1 MQNQTIVLI
10 VLSGITALAIAL
22 FQYVY
27 KSKKRTKIY
36 GLLTALRFFTIFA
49 IFLLLVNPKFDN
61 ITYFN
66 EKPNLIVAVDNS
78 ESVAYLNQEDNAR
91 QLISRLRNNQDLSQ
105 NFNIQFFSFGKEI
118 RDLDSLTFS
127 EKQTNMAKALARF
140 KEIYSTTVSP
150 VVFITDGNQTYGND
164 YTYLAKSLKQPIF
177 PIILGDTTSFT
188 DLRISQLNVNRYAYL
203 KNKFPVEIIINY
215 EGEQEVSSK
224 LNVTAGNS
232 VLYSKPLEFSEN
244 NTSQI
249 VNLTLPANRVGIR
262 SLKAEIVPLENEKN
276 LVNNI
281 KDFAVEVIDQ
291 KTNVAIVSDLVHP
304 DLGALKK
311 SIESN
316 EQRQSKILSTEKYL
330 SRSNDFQLVILYQ
343 PNNNFKAVF
352 EEVSRLEL
360 NKFVIGGAET
370 NWSLLN
376 SLQDNYTQQV
386 TNQKEE
392 FQPAL
397 NLNYSPFIIEGL
409 TFDEFAP
416 LSTEFGE
423 TNFNL
428 PFETVLFKTI
438 SGTQLEEPLLATF
451 ENNSKRE
458 AVLLGE
464 GIWRWRAQSFLN
476 AGDFENFDNFIGKLI
491 QYLSTNQRRA
501 RLNVN
506 YETFYNSN
514 DNVVI
519 AAQFFNKNYE
529 FDADQSLVIS
539 LTNKE
544 TQEANEFPF
553 VLYDN
558 NYQVDLS
565 GIAAGDYEFKINV
578 IGQNISKSGTIKIL
592 DYNVEQQFLNA
603 NVEKLQNVANSSKG
617 EIYFISDT
625 GGLVDNLTNDSRFAT
640 VQKSS
645 KKVVPLIDFKYL
657 LAFIAICLSAEWFIR
672 KYNGLI

>member
-10 VLSGITALAIAL
+10 VLSGIIALAIAL

-27 KSKKRTKIY
+27 KLKKRSKIY
-36 GLLTALRFFTIFA
+36 WLLTVLRFFTIFA
-49 IFLLLVNPKFDN
+49 ILLLLINPKFEN

-78 ESVAYLNQEDNAR
+78 ESVAYLNQAENVK
-91 QLISRLRNNQDLSQ
+91 QLISKLKNDQDLSQ
-105 NFNIQFFSFGKEI
+105 NFNLQFFSFGKEI
-118 RDLDSLTFS
+118 NELDSLTFS
-127 EKQTNMAKALARF
+127 DNQTNMANALGRF
-140 KEIYSTTVSP
+140 KEVYNTTVSP
-150 VVFITDGNQTYGND
+150 IVLITDGNQTYGND
-164 YTYLAKSLKQPIF
+164 FTYLAKSLKQPIF

-203 KNKFPVEIIINY
+203 KNKFPVEVIINY
-215 EGEQEVSSK
+215 EGKQEVNSK

-232 VLYSKPLEFSEN
+232 VLYSTPLKFSEN
-244 NTSQI
+244 NSSQI
-249 VNLTLPANRVGIR
+249 VNLTLLASRVGIR
-262 SLKAEIVPLENEKN
+262 SLKAEIIPLENEKN

-281 KDFAVEVIDQ
+281 KNFAVEVIDQ
-291 KTNVAIVSDLVHP
+291 KTNVAIVSDIIHP

-316 EQRQSKILSTEKYL
+316 EQRQSKILSTAEYL
-330 SRSNDFQLVILYQ
+330 SEPNNFQLVILYQ
-343 PNNNFKAVF
+343 PNNKFKAVF
-352 EEVSRLEL
+352 EEINRLKL
-360 NKFVIGGAET
+360 NKFVIAGTET

-376 SLQDNYTQQV
+376 NLQNNFTQQV
-386 TNQKEE
+386 TNQREE
-392 FQPAL
+392 FQPVL

-409 TFDEFAP
+409 AFDEFAP

-438 SGTQLEEPLLATF
+438 NGTQLEEPLLATF
-451 ENNSKRE
+451 EINSNRE

-464 GIWRWRAQSFLN
+464 GIWRWRAQSFLD
-476 AGDFENFDNFIGKLI
+476 AGNFENFDNFMGKLI
-491 QYLSTNQRRA
+491 QYLSANQRRT
-501 RLNVN
+501 RINVD
-506 YETFYNSN
+506 YETFYNGN
-514 DNVVI
+514 DNI
-519 AAQFFNKNYE
+519 IITAQFFNKNYE
-529 FDADQSLVIS
+529 FDANQSLIIS
-539 LTNKE
+539 LKNKE
-544 TQEANEFPF
+544 TQELNEFPF
-553 VLYDN
+553 VLADN

-565 GIAAGDYEFKINV
+565 GITAGDYEFKINV
-578 IGQNISKSGTIKIL
+578 IGQNISKSAALKIL

-603 NVEKLQNVANSSKG
+603 NVEKLRNAANSSNG

-625 GGLVDNLTNDSRFAT
+625 GGLVNNLTNDSRFAT

-657 LAFIAICLSAEWFIR
+657 LAFMAICLSAEWFIR